1 MAWRNAAALLLALV
15 AIGESSASAQTR
27 YYMRERVVGDSIAT
41 APSKKVATAC
51 GDFARSAKQSGS
63 GTPSSFLGNVT
74 TYTTGQ
80 AFCLSE
86 ARKAGTVGTCVWDL
100 GPRSPTAY
108 TVWFYPDA
116 VVQSSTNGDLY
127 AGVCS

>member
-1 MAWRNAAALLLALV
+1 MIRRIAVALLPV
-15 AIGESSASAQTR
+15 SVVIGGSPAVAQTK
-27 YYMRERVVGDSIAT
+27 YYMRERVVDVSSTT
-41 APSKKVATAC
+41 APPKKVATAC
-51 GDFARSAKQSGS
+51 GDFSRSAKQSGT
-63 GTPSSFLGNVT
+63 GAPSASLGNVT

-108 TVWFYPDA
+108 TAWFYPDA
-116 VVQSSTNGDLY
+116 VVQGSTNGDLY
-127 AGVCS
+127 AAVCS